1 MDTLTVLV
9 QASALVFVV
18 SSMLAMG
25 LSLTLQQIVEPLRN
39 ARMVVIALT
48 VNFVAVPLVA
58 VALQAVANL
67 DDDLYTGLILVATA
81 AGAPFLPK
89 LAQIAKG
96 DVALSVGV
104 MVLLMVLT
112 IVYMPLVLPL
122 ILTGV
127 DVDVWAIARSLIVVM
142 LIPLAIGLFAKARYP
157 GVADDLQPHMS
168 QASTLAILFML
179 VGGIIL
185 SWTDIVDLV
194 GSGGL
199 VVAVVFLLASLA
211 IGYLTAG
218 ADPATR
224 SVLGLGAAQRNLS
237 AALVVGAQN
246 FSADAL
252 TYIIVIALIG
262 LAMLIPLGAEL
273 GKRSATAAPATP

>member
-9 QASALVFVV
+9 KASALVFVV

-25 LSLTLQQIVEPLRN
+25 LSLTMRQIREPLRDT
-39 ARMVVIALT
+39 RIVLVTLVI
-48 VNFVAVPLVA
+48 NFVAIPLLA
-58 VALQAVANL
+58 GAIQAAATL
-67 DDDLYTGLILVATA
+67 DDDLFTGLILVATA

-89 LAQIAKG
+89 LAQAAEG

-112 IVYMPLVLPL
+112 VVYMPIVLPL

-127 DVDVWAIARSLIVVM
+127 DVDVVAIARSLIVGM
-142 LIPLAIGLFAKARYP
+142 LLPLALGLFVKARYP
-157 GVADDLQPHMS
+157 GVADGLQPHMA
-168 QASTLAILFML
+168 QASTLAVLFLL

-185 SWTDIVDLV
+185 NWSQMVGLV
-194 GSGGL
+194 GTGGL
-199 VVAVVFLLASLA
+199 LVAIVFVLAALA
-211 IGYLTAG
+211 IGYVTAG
-218 ADPATR
+218 SDPGTR
-224 SVLGLGAAQRNLS
+224 SVLGLATAQRNLS

-252 TYIIVIALIG
+252 SYVIVVGIVG
-262 LAMLIPLGAEL
+262 LAILLPLGAEL
-273 GKRSATAAPATP
+273 GRRASRVAVT